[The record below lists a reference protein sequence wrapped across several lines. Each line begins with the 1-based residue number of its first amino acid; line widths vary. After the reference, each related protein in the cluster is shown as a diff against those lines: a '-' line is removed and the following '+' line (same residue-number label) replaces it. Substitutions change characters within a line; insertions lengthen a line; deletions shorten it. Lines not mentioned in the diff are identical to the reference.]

1 MQYSNNRKT
10 LIAAALLL
18 TLFAGLGIYTSG
30 LFSRNSRSVSETN
43 LPSDVA
49 TNQKTDSA
57 AITETEIPSQK
68 ETPPVSDKPAEIA
81 KSDEPTPVVSK
92 PVQKSQTSDI
102 PAQKPQNTDP
112 VAIASPMETE
122 RFAVPPEAN
131 AIDQVADSLAEQGFI
146 KNKDAFK
153 SAFTSKELTI
163 NPGGYKLSK
172 EMSVSQIAEAL
183 RQKPYMKWV
192 VIPEGLRKEEI
203 AALLCDALGWTQNQ
217 KNLWI
222 TTYTKMKFDNIEGVY
237 FPDTYLIPV
246 DESPIDVASR
256 LIAKFNEKFAVYLPE
271 FNSQNIKWTTGLTLA
286 SIVQRE
292 AANDAEMPLIAGIL
306 WNRLNQSMALNV
318 DATLQYVRGDV
329 GKGWW
334 APITVADKQT
344 ESPYNTY
351 KNKGL
356 PPHPI
361 CNPGIPA
368 IEAVLT
374 PAQTDCLYY
383 LHGKD
388 GQAHCSKTYEEHQ
401 KNIEQYLK

>member
-1 MQYSNNRKT
+1 MQYLNNRKT
-10 LIAAALLL
+10 LIAAFLILA
-18 TLFAGLGIYTSG
+18 LFAGLGIYSSS
-30 LFSRNSRSVSETN
+30 LFSKHSQPVPETN
-43 LPSDVA
+43 LPSSA
-49 TNQKTDSA
+49 ALNQKTDSA
-57 AITETEIPSQK
+57 TTTEVEITSQK
-68 ETPPVSDKPAEIA
+68 ETPSVSDKPAEIA
-81 KSDEPTPVVSK
+81 KPDEPTPVVSK
-92 PVQKSQTSDI
+92 PVQKSQTSDT

-153 SAFTSKELTI
+153 IAFTSKELTI

-318 DATLQYVRGDV
+318 DATLQYVRGDI
-329 GKGWW
+329 GNGWW

-388 GQAHCSKTYEEHQ
+388 GQVHCSKTYEEHQ
-401 KNIEQYLK
+401 ENIEQYLK